1 MKANETKITQFLE
14 LNKIQFVIPV
24 YQRNYDWSIPQC
36 QQLLN
41 DILEVAE
48 NNNIN
53 AHFIGSIVFI
63 HDDLYTSNTVKEL
76 TIIDGQQRLTT
87 LTLIYLAI
95 YELAQKINHDELA
108 NEIIDTYIINKYIKE
123 ENYRIKLKLTDNNAS
138 ALQYLIRNDS
148 QEEFNQYSRIIDNFI
163 YFQSRINQ
171 DNYKVILKGLEKLIF
186 VEISLER
193 GKDDPQ
199 RIFES
204 LNSTGLDLSQADLIR
219 NYILM
224 DLKPEEQ
231 QKIYQ
236 NYWVIIEN
244 LARDEVTNSSKVS
257 DFIRDYL
264 TLTEQNIP
272 KQGKV
277 YEEFKKKYP
286 SKNNLESIL
295 SNIKTLAKYYHKLIN
310 PHRENDPD
318 IKRELEYIDKI
329 KINVAYPFLMQV
341 YDDFDKKIIDK
352 QTFMEI
358 LLLIQSFIWRRFIVG
373 LSTNSLN
380 KIFMN
385 LYEKI
390 DINNYLLSLQKI
402 LMQKKGNQR
411 FPKNEEVLEALKYKN
426 VYNIQSKNRLYLLE
440 RLENYQNFE
449 PVILDSK
456 ITIEHIFPQNPDDKW
471 LKDLGKEEYSFI
483 QNNYLHTIANLT
495 LSGVNNQL
503 KNKSFLEKR
512 DLPEFGYKKSSFN
525 LNKYLADLDKWD
537 KNEIEKRFQWL
548 AKRFLKIWS
557 YPVIN
562 LGEDEGE
569 EINIFDADEPKGK
582 KLEYAIFC
590 DQKIEVKEIAKLYKE
605 IFTRLFNLKPE
616 IFFNTGLGEKIMLKD
631 EKHKHLLIRATSIS
645 NNFYIEANI
654 DSNGKFDRIRY
665 ALLLFNLEDEL
676 MIKYASR
683 VNY

>member
-48 NNNIN
+48 NDHIN

-87 LTLIYLAI
+87 LTLIYLVI
-95 YELAQKINHDELA
+95 YQLAQDINHDELA
-108 NEIIDTYIINKYIKE
+108 NEIMDTYIINKYIRE

-148 QEEFNQYSRIIDNFI
+148 QEEFNKYSKIIDNFT
-163 YFQSRINQ
+163 YFKSRINK
-171 DNYKVILKGLEKLIF
+171 DNYEIVLKGLEKLIF

-244 LARDEVTNSSKVS
+244 LARDEITNISKVS

-272 KQGKV
+272 KKDKV
-277 YEEFKKKYP
+277 YEEFKKKHN
-286 SKNNLESIL
+286 SKNNLEEIL
-295 SNIKTLAKYYHKLIN
+295 LKIKNLAKYYHKLIN
-310 PHRENDPD
+310 PHRENDLD
-318 IKRELEYIDKI
+318 IKRELEYINRI
-329 KINVAYPFLMQV
+329 EINVAYPFLMQV
-341 YDDFDKKIIDK
+341 YCDFHNQIIDK
-352 QTFMEI
+352 QTFIQI
-358 LLLIQSFIWRRFIVG
+358 LLLIQSFVWRRFIVG

-402 LMQKKGNQR
+402 LIQKKGNQR
-411 FPKNEEVLEALKYKN
+411 FPKNEEVLDALKFKN

-456 ITIEHIFPQNPDDKW
+456 ITIEHIFPQNPDEQW
-471 LKDLGKEEYSFI
+471 LKDLGKEEYNFI
-483 QNNYLHTIANLT
+483 INNYLHTIANLT

-512 DLPEFGYKKSSFN
+512 DFPEFGYKKSSFN

-537 KNEIEKRFQWL
+537 KNGIEKRFKWL
-548 AKRFLKIWS
+548 AKRFLQIWA

-562 LGEDEGE
+562 MGEDDGE

-616 IFFNTGLGEKIMLKD
+616 IFFNTELGEKIMLKD
-631 EKHKHLLIRATSIS
+631 EKHKHLLRQATSIS

-665 ALLLFNLEDEL
+665 ALSLFNLEDEL
-676 MIKYASR
+676 MIKYAK
-683 VNY
+683 